1 MKKLNWLKRDL
12 QRFKVTYSLVFFTL
26 VLGLSGIFIIE
37 QLKSALLFS
46 LKAQEKELL
55 SSDIAMSARR
65 PLSPEELERFQ
76 SKFSP
81 TASYRILDMSS
92 MLYNPKK
99 DESRLVELRVIENG
113 FPFYGS
119 LDNAKGP
126 LDLSDQSDFFT
137 TEDCLLVHVDTMRSL
152 ELTMGQYL
160 RLGEKN
166 FRFCDVV
173 LKDSSLGF
181 RAFALAPRIYLSR
194 KNLEG
199 TGLYGEGSIASHSLH
214 LKTNKS
220 VEELEELKLELQTE
234 FSDPTLRINLPSDTS
249 EQVAR
254 AGNVFSDYLQL
265 ISLVSFILSVV
276 GTFYLFRGLIGQR
289 LKDAA
294 ILRALGLAPSQ
305 VQLTLILGLFSVF
318 ILAIPTAYFA
328 SLAVTPAL
336 LSGIKAIFGLELS
349 LIQVSWRIWS
359 SLPLVSLFLFSA
371 LMPVVR
377 ESVKIPVIVLI
388 QNQQPKNKSGLFDHL
403 LWNMLATLSLW
414 ALAIWASQ
422 SWKVGT
428 LFVVSIALALII
440 FTLIFNI
447 ARRFF
452 NRLLTSQASLRSPLG
467 LEWGVVLR
475 RLIRQPLTTLISI
488 VSLGLGAMLL
498 SLLFHIEKSV
508 NQEFTIDASNK
519 PALFLF
525 DIQDEQVEALKTFIA
540 QEKLQLQALS
550 PMIRGKL
557 MRVNESQYKAD
568 DESSGGFRT
577 REEEN
582 DSRFRQR
589 MMNLSWAESL
599 NSSETLVAGEAFGSS
614 SIKLAD
620 DETAVSVE
628 KRFASRLDLKLGDRL
643 EFDVLGVPVVGRV
656 VNLRS
661 VKWTS
666 FRPNFFITFAPSA
679 LEEAPKSWLAA
690 LGSMNE
696 DARSATQNKIQ
707 RLFSNISVVDITQLV
722 ERLTAL
728 FSRLKLALEMMAYFT
743 ILVGF
748 VVVLSMTYHQ
758 LQKREAEMMLEKT
771 LGISPYRVIK
781 MLAYELIFIGVV
793 AFGVGGICGA
803 LLANGISVFLLEGNA
818 VWEIAQ
824 LTVLVFLGVGLVML
838 PVVLLIPKV
847 LNTRPAGLLQRP

>member
-1 MKKLNWLKRDL
+1 MKKISWLKRDL
-12 QRFKVTYSLVFFTL
+12 QRFKTTYFLVFFTL

-46 LKAQEKELL
+46 LKSQEKELL

-65 PLSPEELERFQ
+65 PLSELEVERFNK
-76 SKFSP
+76 KFSP
-81 TASYRILDMSS
+81 IASYRILDMSS

-99 DESRLVELRVIENG
+99 DESRLVELRVIEPG

-119 LDNAKGP
+119 LDNSKGAI
-126 LDLSDQSDFFT
+126 DLSPLSDFFK

-152 ELTMGQYL
+152 ELTLGQYL

-173 LKDSSLGF
+173 EKDSSLGF

-199 TGLYGEGSIASHSLH
+199 TGLYGEGSIASHSIH
-214 LKTNKS
+214 LKTQKS
-220 VEELEELKLELQTE
+220 IEELELLQKELKEE

-294 ILRALGLAPSQ
+294 ILRALGLSPIS
-305 VQLTLILGLFSVF
+305 VQFVLIIGLIFTFLLS
-318 ILAIPTAYFA
+318 IPAAYIA
-328 SLAVTPAL
+328 SLIITPTL
-336 LSGIKAIFGLELS
+336 LTGIKSVFGLELS
-349 LIQVSWRIWS
+349 LIKVSWRIWS
-359 SLPLVSLFLFSA
+359 SLPLVSLFLFASM
-371 LMPVVR
+371 MPVIR
-377 ESVKIPVIVLI
+377 ESVRIPVIVLI
-388 QNQQPKNKSGLFDHL
+388 QNQTPKHKGRWLEDWS
-403 LWNMLATLSLW
+403 WNLISFLSLW
-414 ALAIWASQ
+414 SLAIWASQ
-422 SWKVGT
+422 SWKVGS
-428 LFVVSIALALII
+428 LFIFSIVLSLGI
-440 FTLIFNI
+440 FTLIFSLAKNLI
-447 ARRFF
+447 
-452 NRLLTSQASLRSPLG
+452 NKLLLTQASLQFPLG
-467 LEWGVVLR
+467 LEWGIVLR

-488 VSLGLGAMLL
+488 ISLGLGALLL

-508 NQEFTIDASNK
+508 NQEFTIGADSK
-519 PALFLF
+519 PSLFLF
-525 DIQDEQVEALKTFIA
+525 DIQDEQVERLKKFFNEQSI
-540 QEKLQLQALS
+540 EIQALS

-557 MRVNESQYKAD
+557 MKVNDSQYKAD
-568 DESSGGFRT
+568 DEATTGFKT

-589 MMNLSWAESL
+589 MMNLSWSEGL
-599 NSSETLVAGEAFGSS
+599 NTSETLVAGELFSDYM
-614 SIKLAD
+614 KLEA
-620 DETAVSVE
+620 DETAISVE
-628 KRFASRLDLKLGDRL
+628 KRFASRLDLKLSDRL

-656 VNLRS
+656 VNIRS

-666 FRPNFFITFAPSA
+666 FRPNFFITFAPGA

-690 LGSMNE
+690 IGSLPQE
-696 DARSATQNKIQ
+696 ERVRVQNKIQ
-707 RLFSNISVVDITQLV
+707 KIFSNISVVDITQLV
-722 ERLTAL
+722 ERLSAL
-728 FSRLKLALEMMAYFT
+728 FSRLKIALEMMAYFT

-758 LQKREAEMMLEKT
+758 LQKRESEMMLEKT

-781 MLAYELIFIGVV
+781 MLAYELLFVGII
-793 AFGVGGICGA
+793 AFGAGGVCGA
-803 LLANGISVFLLEGNA
+803 LLANSISVFLLEGNA
-818 VWEIAQ
+818 VWDVAQ
-824 LTVLVFLGVGLVML
+824 LVYLILFGLVLVML
-838 PVVLLIPKV
+838 PVVLLVPKI

>member
-1 MKKLNWLKRDL
+1 MNIMNWLKQDL
-12 QRFKVTYSLVFFTL
+12 QRFKVTYVLVFFTL

-46 LKAQEKELL
+46 LKSQEKELL

-65 PLSPEELERFQ
+65 PLADTELDRFKAKLDPL
-76 SKFSP
+76 S
-81 TASYRILDMSS
+81 SYRILDMSS

-99 DESRLVELRVIENG
+99 DESRLVELRVIEEG

-119 LDNAKGP
+119 LDNANGAI
-126 LDLSDQSDFFT
+126 DLSKHADFYT

-152 ELTMGQYL
+152 ELIQGQYL
-160 RLGEKN
+160 RLGDKN

-214 LKTNKS
+214 LKTTKS
-220 VEELEELKLELQTE
+220 LEELTLIQKELQDE

-294 ILRALGLAPSQ
+294 ILRALGLGPNY
-305 VQLTLILGLFSVF
+305 VQMVLLIGLFCVF
-318 ILAIPTAYFA
+318 LLSIPTAYFA
-328 SLAVTPAL
+328 SLIITPAL
-336 LSGIKAIFGLELS
+336 LSGIKTVFGLELS
-349 LIQVSWRIWS
+349 LIKVSWRIWS
-359 SLPLVSLFLFSA
+359 SLPLVSVFLFA
-371 LMPVVR
+371 AMMPVVR

-388 QNQQPKNKSGLFDHL
+388 QNQRTKQRGGFFEFWPWNL
-403 LWNMLATLSLW
+403 LAFFSLW
-414 ALAIWASQ
+414 ALAVWASQ
-422 SWKVGT
+422 SWKVGS
-428 LFVVSIALALII
+428 LFLFSICAALGI
-440 FTLIFNI
+440 FTFIFYFLKNI
-447 ARRFF
+447 L
-452 NRLLTSQASLRSPLG
+452 NTLLGAQTSLLNPFG
-467 LEWGVVLR
+467 LEWGIVLR

-488 VSLGLGAMLL
+488 ISLGLGAMLL

-508 NQEFTIDASNK
+508 NQEFTIEADSK
-519 PALFLF
+519 PSLFLF
-525 DIQDEQVEALKTFIA
+525 DVQDEQVEKLKTFF
-540 QEKLQLQALS
+540 QEQNIELQALS

-557 MRVNESQYKAD
+557 MRINDSRYKAD
-568 DESSGGFRT
+568 DDSTSSFRT

-589 MMNLSWAESL
+589 MMNLSWAEGL
-599 NSSETLVAGEAFGSS
+599 NSSETLVSGRAFSD
-614 SIKLAD
+614 SIELNS
-620 DETAVSVE
+620 DETAISVE
-628 KRFASRLDLKLGDRL
+628 KRFASRLGLKLDDRL
-643 EFDVLGVPVVGRV
+643 EFDVLGIPVIGRV
-656 VNLRS
+656 VNIRS

-666 FRPNFFITFAPSA
+666 FRPNFFITFAPGV
-679 LEEAPKSWLAA
+679 LEEAPKTWLAA
-690 LGSMNE
+690 IGNLSQTE
-696 DARSATQNKIQ
+696 RVSVQNRIQ
-707 RLFSNISVVDITQLV
+707 KLFSNISVVDITQLV
-722 ERLTAL
+722 ERLSAL
-728 FSRLKLALEMMAYFT
+728 FSRLKIALEMMAYFT

-748 VVVLSMTYHQ
+748 VDVLSMTYHQ

-781 MLAYELIFIGVV
+781 MLAFELLFVGFV
-793 AFGVGGICGA
+793 AFGIGGLCGA
-803 LLANGISVFLLEGNA
+803 LLANSISVFLLEGNA
-818 VWEIAQ
+818 VWELSQ
-824 LTVLVFLGVGLVML
+824 LLYLTLFGLLLVML
-838 PVVLLIPKV
+838 PVGLLVPKM